1 MALAPETYNYYSY
14 GITLPAQGADGGMDI
29 GLVSCIMHFAC
40 DIIQNSENGIGKRIM
55 NIYKKLLSASAAMI
69 AVSAAALM
77 PAAAKTLIY
86 CSEAAPDGFDAAMTT
101 SGATYDAS
109 ARNISN
115 GLIKIRRGS
124 TELEPG
130 LAESWEISE
139 DGKEYTFKLRKGV
152 KFHTTSYFTPTR
164 EFNADDVIFTFDRQ
178 GNKDN
183 PFYGKGTW
191 PQYGAY
197 SFPALIK
204 EIKKI
209 DDHTVKF
216 ILTRPEATMIA
227 TLSLTFAV
235 IQSKE
240 YADKLLAEGNIDQ
253 FNQMPI
259 GTGPYQFVGYQT
271 NSAIRY
277 QANPDYWGGKQKIDN
292 LIFAITPDASV
303 RYQKLKAGECHII
316 AYPNPADLAEMKED
330 KSINILSKEA
340 MNIAFLAYNTTKAP
354 FDDVRVRKALNMA
367 INKQAIIDAVFETTG
382 IVAVNPLP
390 PGVWGYNKDIKDD
403 PYDAEQSRKLLE
415 EAGVK
420 DLSMQLWAMP
430 VQRPYMPNARRA
442 AELMQADL
450 AKVGVKAEIVTY
462 DWSEYLKRSLEKDR
476 DGAVML
482 GWTGGIADP
491 DNFLAALL
499 GCEAVGSSNRANWCN
514 ADFEKLIQAAK
525 LTTDQAE
532 RAKLY
537 EQAQV
542 IFKEQAPWLT
552 IAHQI
557 VEQPLSA
564 KVKDFRVDP
573 FGGFLFEDVDIEE

>member
-1 MALAPETYNYYSY
+1 
-14 GITLPAQGADGGMDI
+14 
-29 GLVSCIMHFAC
+29 
-40 DIIQNSENGIGKRIM
+40 M
-55 NIYKKLLSASAAMI
+55 NIYTKALSATALALVLGGLASAQA
-69 AVSAAALM
+69 S
-77 PAAAKTLIY
+77 AKTLIY
-86 CSEAAPDGFDAAMTT
+86 CSEAAPDNFDAATTT

-109 ARNISN
+109 ARNVSN
-115 GLIKIRRGS
+115 GLIKIKRGS

-130 LAESWEISE
+130 LATSWEISA
-139 DGKEYTFKLRKGV
+139 DGKEYTFHLRKGV
-152 KFHTTSYFTPTR
+152 KFQTTSYFTPTR
-164 EFNADDVIFTFDRQ
+164 EFNADDVIFSFDRQ
-178 GNKDN
+178 GNKEN

-197 SFPALIK
+197 SFPSLIK
-204 EIKKI
+204 EIQKI

-216 ILTRPEATMIA
+216 VLNRPEATMIA
-227 TLSLTFAV
+227 SLSLTFAV

-240 YADKLLAEGNIDQ
+240 YADQLVAEGKVDQ
-253 FNQMPI
+253 LSQLPV
-259 GTGPYQFVGYQT
+259 GTGPYQYVDYQA
-271 NSAIRY
+271 NSAVRF

-303 RYQKLKAGECHII
+303 RFQKLKAGECHII
-316 AYPNPADLAEMKED
+316 AYPNPADIDEMKADPSLEVQR
-330 KSINILSKEA
+330 KEGL
-340 MNIAFLAYNTTKAP
+340 NIAFMAYNTVVAP

-367 INKQAIIDAVFETTG
+367 INKPAIIDAVFGSTG
-382 IVAVNPLP
+382 MVAVNAMP
-390 PGVWGYNKDIKDD
+390 PGVWGYNKDVKDD
-403 PYDAEQSRKLLE
+403 AYDIEASRKLLD

-420 DLSMQLWAMP
+420 ELSMKIWAMP

-442 AELMQADL
+442 AESMQADL
-450 AKVGVKAEIVTY
+450 AKVGVKAEIVSY
-462 DWSEYLKRSLEKDR
+462 DWSEYLKRSLEKDH

-482 GWTGGIADP
+482 GWTGGMADP

-532 RAKLY
+532 RTKLY

-542 IFKEQAPWLT
+542 VFKEQAPWLT
-552 IAHQI
+552 IAHQ
-557 VEQPLSA
+557 VMEQPVSK

-573 FGGFLFEDVDIEE
+573 FGGYLFEDVDIEE